1 MNIRVIAFSMADMSV
16 MVTLDI
22 SESPIE
28 SQWGSG
34 SIQGNLDRY
43 AMDGQIVLL
52 IHHQRHAVSELT
64 SARWRHQMGS
74 FPALLALCEGN
85 PPVIGGFPS
94 QRPVTRNYDVFF
106 DLRLDKRLRK
116 QSRRRWFETPLRDEG
131 DDHHATTGPLGV
143 DIGVPLTVC
152 HHTSMIWTM
161 FQVMIKPRLRPA

>member
-34 SIQGNLDRY
+34 SIQGNLVRY
-43 AMDGQIVLL
+43 AMDGQYKLYCWYIT
-52 IHHQRHAVSELT
+52 VSELT
-64 SARWRHQMGS
+64 SVRWRHQMGS
-74 FPALLALCEGN
+74 FSALLGLCEGN
-85 PPVIGGFPS
+85 SPVIGGFPS